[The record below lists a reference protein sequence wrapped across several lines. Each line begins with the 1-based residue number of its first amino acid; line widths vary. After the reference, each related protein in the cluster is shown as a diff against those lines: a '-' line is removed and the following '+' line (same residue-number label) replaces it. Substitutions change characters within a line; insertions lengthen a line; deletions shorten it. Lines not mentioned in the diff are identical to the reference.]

1 LSRLVTLG
9 PLLLA
14 LLLLALLPLAAAE
27 KEPEWETST
36 AGTVTGVA
44 ATADGELLAA
54 GYGTRVGLWNTSGPT
69 PMEMWIRGPGVT
81 SVAMSAD
88 GRQLVAAEESNH
100 RLTLWE
106 DRVETW
112 TYSGVLSFNSVG
124 ISADGAYLVAGDENY
139 AYLFNLSRANNNM
152 LWSYNPGSAVNLV
165 AISPDGERIAAATRN
180 GNLLLW
186 ERSVSDPL
194 WSYTDAAAI
203 NGLAF
208 SLDGGWLAVA
218 TPGGA
223 LVFNSNS
230 NDPALEF
237 PVGTAF
243 SAVAAHPG
251 GELFAAGT
259 EAGDLYLLD
268 RTNGSAAW
276 SRSLEG
282 EVASL
287 TFNGPGSHLLVGTAG
302 KQLAL
307 LATGNGDPLWTAS
320 TTAAVTRV
328 ATSWRGHWLLAGM
341 ENRLA
346 LYYEPALDNQPPN
359 ATIVSIAPA
368 TAMPGWNVTF
378 NGSGSD
384 GDGEIV
390 EYRWFSSRDGLLSN
404 QSAFNSSTLTTG
416 YHTVSFKVRDNDGV
430 WSEPVTREIAI
441 GDYPS
446 AEVLAVE
453 PCSLQ
458 GECVLL
464 HGTEVIFRGTGL
476 KLTAGSA
483 NLTNFSW
490 ESDLDGV
497 LSTVAEFSTTAL
509 SNGSHT
515 ITFRVGNEAG
525 LWSSNTTFFLRLN
538 GQPICLIT
546 EAPPQAEFGALVV
559 LSGAGYDAEGEVVAY
574 FWNSSL
580 DGKLSERDSFSSS
593 ELSPGTHNVTLQVQ
607 DSDGAWSVPARRTL
621 RILSLPTVT
630 ADCPAEGEVDEL
642 LQFSANASDAD
653 GNIVIYEWDFNSPSG
668 KLIGMPDFFDS
679 APEALKKYDLLPPND
694 AFYTVVVQVTDN
706 DELQA
711 SDTCTV
717 FISEPPPAVSTGN
730 DDGFALDLGEVAGIS
745 VTWLLGGTLLL
756 VVLMVGGTWAF
767 LQMRPLQLRPPQV
780 RPPQTVTPWEVTQAA
795 ATSRAQDKE
804 KHMDYDGA
812 IAIYEGIGD
821 KKSANRVRKLK
832 AEESAVKVDQTP
844 PPQRSK
850 RRRKRVRRK
859 PAAELVTIECP
870 GCSARMQVP
879 RRDGPQVV
887 ECDACGLT
895 GELEL

>member
-1 LSRLVTLG
+1 MLRA
-9 PLLLA
+9 LLLA
-14 LLLLALLPLAAAE
+14 LVLLALLPTTTAE
-27 KEPEWETST
+27 KEPEWETPT

-44 ATADGELLAA
+44 ASADGELLAA
-54 GYGTRVGLWNTSGPT
+54 SYGTRVGLWNTSGPA
-69 PMEMWIRGPGVT
+69 PMEMWTRGPGVT
-81 SVAMSAD
+81 SVVMSAD
-88 GRQLVAAEESNH
+88 GRQLVASEESNY

-106 DRVETW
+106 DRVEDW
-112 TYSGVLSFNSVG
+112 TYSGVLSFNSVA
-124 ISADGAYLVAGDENY
+124 ISADGAYLVAGDETY
-139 AYLFNLSRANNNM
+139 IYLFNLSRANNNM
-152 LWSYNPGSAVNLV
+152 LWSYNPGSAVVLV
-165 AISPDGERIAAATRN
+165 AISPDGERIAAATRS
-180 GNLLLW
+180 GNLLMW
-186 ERSVSDPL
+186 ERGVSDPL

-203 NGLAF
+203 SDLAF
-208 SLDGGWLAVA
+208 CLDGDWLAAA

-230 NDPALEF
+230 NNPALEF

-243 SAVAAHPG
+243 SAVAAHPEG
-251 GELFAAGT
+251 KLFAAGT
-259 EAGDLYLLD
+259 EAGDLYLLN
-268 RTNGSAAW
+268 RVNGSAAW
-276 SRSLEG
+276 TRSLEG
-282 EVASL
+282 EIASL
-287 TFNGPGSHLLVGTAG
+287 TFNGGGSHLLAGTAG
-302 KQLAL
+302 KQLTL
-307 LATGNGDPLWTAS
+307 LATGNGEPLWIAS
-320 TTAAVTRV
+320 TTAAVTKV
-328 ATSWRGHWLLAGM
+328 ATSWRGHWLLVGM

-346 LYYEPALDNQPPN
+346 LYYEPILDNQPPN

-384 GDGEIV
+384 GDGGIV

-404 QSAFNSSTLTTG
+404 LSVFNSSTLTTG
-416 YHTVSFKVRDNDGV
+416 YHTVSFKVRDNDGA

-446 AEVLAVE
+446 AEVLDVE

-464 HGTEVIFRGTGL
+464 YGTEVIFRGTGL
-476 KLTAGSA
+476 KLTSGSA

-525 LWSSNTTFFLRLN
+525 LWSPNTTFYLRLN

-546 EAPPQAEFGALVV
+546 EAPLQAELGALVV
-559 LSGAGYDAEGEVVAY
+559 LSGAGYDAEGEIVAY
-574 FWNSSL
+574 LWNSNL
-580 DGKLSERDSFSSS
+580 DGVLSARDSFSSS
-593 ELSPGTHNVTLQVQ
+593 ELSPGTHSVTLQVQ
-607 DSDGAWSVPARRTL
+607 DSDGAWSVPATRTL
-621 RILSLPTVT
+621 RILSPPTVT
-630 ADCPAEGEVDEL
+630 ANCPAEGEVDKL

-653 GNIVIYEWDFNSPSG
+653 GNIVLYEWDFNSPSG
-668 KLIGMPDFFDS
+668 KLIGTPDFFDS

-694 AFYTVVVQVTDN
+694 AFYTAVVQVTDN

-711 SDTCTV
+711 SDTCTI
-717 FISEPPPAVSTGN
+717 FISEPPPVTSAGN
-730 DDGFALDLGEVAGIS
+730 DDGFSLDLGEVAGIS
-745 VTWLLGGTLLL
+745 VTLLLGGTLLL

-767 LQMRPLQLRPPQV
+767 LQLRSTQV
-780 RPPQTVTPWEVTQAA
+780 QPSQVATPWEVTQAA

-804 KHMDYDGA
+804 KHLDYDGA

-821 KKSANRVRKLK
+821 KKSAFRVQKLK
-832 AEESAVKVDQTP
+832 AEQSSVKVDQTL
-844 PPQRSK
+844 PPQRISK
-850 RRRKRVRRK
+850 GRRKRVRRK
-859 PAAELVTIECP
+859 PAAKQVTIECP
-870 GCSARMQVP
+870 GCSAQMQVP

-887 ECDACGLT
+887 KCDACGLT